1 MDATAPTA
9 ELPDADAARRDAGEK
24 LSAYGRARRARERRR
39 KLLRGAIGV
48 LTLLV
53 LWHVMSVA
61 YDLQQIL
68 PPPLAVARTIVN
80 TLTLN
85 YEQRWLYGPNIYE
98 HLGAS
103 FVRAVSGFAIAAAVA
118 IPLGLFVGRFVAVR
132 EFVDPVIRSL
142 YPIPGIAWIP
152 LAILWFG
159 VGFTS
164 TVFVIFFSGIWSI
177 MFNTMTGVQTLSG
190 QYTDVAKVYL
200 ASRSLYT
207 RRILI
212 PGSLPYII
220 TGMRLTYGVGWRVIV
235 GAEMISSITGL
246 GFLIDDAR
254 WQLRPDIMICG
265 MITIAM
271 IGWVSE
277 NWLFDWIEE
286 KTIVRWGMRT
296 T

>member
-1 MDATAPTA
+1 MPT
-9 ELPDADAARRDAGEK
+9 
-24 LSAYGRARRARERRR
+24 RERW
-39 KLLRGAIGV
+39 LGIA
-48 LTLLV
+48 
-53 LWHVMSVA
+53 
-61 YDLQQIL
+61 
-68 PPPLAVARTIVN
+68 TIVAFIAIWEIVYRLGLMPKWAFPSPWKVVLAFQELIAN
-80 TLTLN
+80 GKLFTNMAASVGRQITGVFLAALVGIPAG
-85 YEQRWLYGPNIYE
+85 LA
-98 HLGAS
+98 LGAS
-103 FVRAVSGFAIAAAVA
+103 PTARAAFL
-118 IPLGLFVGRFVAVR
+118 PLCRL
-132 EFVDPVIRSL
+132 L

-190 QYTDVAKVYL
+190 QYTDVARVYL

-277 NWLFDWIEE
+277 NLFFDWIEE
-286 KTIVRWGMRT
+286 KTLVRWGMRT

>member
-1 MDATAPTA
+1 M
-9 ELPDADAARRDAGEK
+9 AD
-24 LSAYGRARRARERRR
+24 LSCT
-39 KLLRGAIGV
+39 K
-48 LTLLV
+48 
-53 LWHVMSVA
+53 SVG
-61 YDLQQIL
+61 
-68 PPPLAVARTIVN
+68 
-80 TLTLN
+80 
-85 YEQRWLYGPNIYE
+85 GPQ
-98 HLGAS
+98 
-103 FVRAVSGFAIAAAVA
+103 AAVA
-118 IPLGLFVGRFVAVR
+118 LPTILARWLPGRERMLGFSTIIAFIAIWEIVYRLGLMPVWAFPSPWKVTLAFQELIANGKLLTNTAASVGRQITGVFLAALVGIPAGLALGSSPTVR
-132 EFVDPVIRSL
+132 AAFLPLCRLL

-152 LAILWFG
+152 LSILWFG
-159 VGFTS
+159 VGFKS
-164 TVFVIFFSGIWSI
+164 TVFVIFFSGVWSI

-190 QYTDVAKVYL
+190 QYTDVARVYL

-277 NWLFDWIEE
+277 NWFFDWLERITIEQ
-286 KTIVRWGMRT
+286 WGMKT

>member
-1 MDATAPTA
+1 MADVSYSKNVVAEPAAEMVPPSPRRWMPT
-9 ELPDADAARRDAGEK
+9 
-24 LSAYGRARRARERRR
+24 RERW
-39 KLLRGAIGV
+39 LGIA
-48 LTLLV
+48 
-53 LWHVMSVA
+53 
-61 YDLQQIL
+61 
-68 PPPLAVARTIVN
+68 TIVAFIAIWEIVYRLGLMPRWAFPSPWKVVLAFQELIANGKLFTN
-80 TLTLN
+80 TAASVGRQITGVFLAALVGIPAG
-85 YEQRWLYGPNIYE
+85 LA
-98 HLGAS
+98 LGAS
-103 FVRAVSGFAIAAAVA
+103 PTARAAFL
-118 IPLGLFVGRFVAVR
+118 PLCRL
-132 EFVDPVIRSL
+132 L

-277 NWLFDWIEE
+277 NLFFDWVEE
-286 KTIVRWGMRT
+286 KTLVRWGMRT
-296 T
+296 A

>member
-1 MDATAPTA
+1 M
-9 ELPDADAARRDAGEK
+9 ADVSYSKNVAARMRGRAATL
-24 LSAYGRARRARERRR
+24 LSALDALARALARHRDH
-39 KLLRGAIGV
+39 RGLHCDLGDRLSARLDAEMG
-48 LTLLV
+48 L
-53 LWHVMSVA
+53 SVA
-61 YDLQQIL
+61 LEGGAGVSGADRRTASCSPIRWRASAGRS
-68 PPPLAVARTIVN
+68 PACFSPHCVGIPAGLA
-80 TLTLN
+80 
-85 YEQRWLYGPNIYE
+85 
-98 HLGAS
+98 LGAS
-103 FVRAVSGFAIAAAVA
+103 PTARAAFL
-118 IPLGLFVGRFVAVR
+118 PLCRL
-132 EFVDPVIRSL
+132 L

-277 NWLFDWIEE
+277 NWFFDWVEE
-286 KTIVRWGMRT
+286 KTLVRWGMRT
-296 T
+296 A